1 MKTKQRRKK
10 GATIVARQQ
19 PRRLDN
25 VYPKMKTTKTR
36 KIKKRGQLV
45 SQKGAT
51 IVAKKNLAQMGS
63 GFEGAKFINKI
74 NTIKHQEKKRA
85 KKAQVYN

>member
-51 IVAKKNLAQMGS
+51 SVAKGGNHCRKK
-63 GFEGAKFINKI
+63 KFSADGERI
-74 NTIKHQEKKRA
+74 
-85 KKAQVYN
+85 